1 MTATAAQILQVR
13 RMTNER
19 SESDYSDADI
29 QAFIEA
35 YPCLDA
41 RGEEPGSYDTSTSPP
56 TWDENEDWIPTY
68 DLSAA
73 AAAIWEE
80 KAAILAQDFDFNAD
94 GGDYTRSQ
102 AYEQAMKQA
111 RYYRSR
117 RKPGTIT
124 LMMHPKPDAAD
135 DPGWVLNMPESA

>member
-1 MTATAAQILQVR
+1 MTATAAQVAQLR
-13 RMTNER
+13 RMVNE
-19 SESDYSDADI
+19 SGAETYADTDLEDI
-29 QAFIEA
+29 IEA

-41 RGEEPGSYDTSTSPP
+41 RGEEPGDWDTSTSPP
-56 TWDENEDWIPTY
+56 TWDANEDWIPTY

-102 AYEQAMKQA
+102 TYEQAMKQA

-117 RKPGTIT
+117 RRPGTVT
-124 LMMHPKPDAAD
+124 LVMHPKPDESS
-135 DPGWVLNMPESA
+135 DPGWVLNMPEST